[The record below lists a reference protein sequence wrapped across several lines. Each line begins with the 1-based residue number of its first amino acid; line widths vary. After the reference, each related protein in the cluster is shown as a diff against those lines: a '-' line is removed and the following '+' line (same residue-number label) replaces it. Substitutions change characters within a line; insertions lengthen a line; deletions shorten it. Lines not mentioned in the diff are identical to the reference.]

1 MASFSRKLATFLATG
16 SIFAACSC
24 DAIDLPNWAYPIPP
38 SGFKLP
44 ADDGTIRRVP
54 DSKVGYTLSQVRD
67 RFMAPD
73 WHPQDHPK
81 MPEVVARGRAPNVLA
96 CGFCHRA
103 NGPGGPENAS
113 IAGLPY
119 AYIVQQMNE
128 YKSGVRSSA
137 LPARIPQSLMISTSK
152 AVTDEDVREAATYFS
167 ALKPRR
173 NIRVVESAM
182 VPKTQSGN
190 WIMEKSASNETE
202 AIGLRII
209 ELPEDVEQFDSRDSR
224 ANFVA
229 YVPAGSVNKGEAIV
243 AGKVPE
249 KTPACATCHGATLRG
264 IDAIPSIAG
273 RSPTYVVR
281 QLYELQA
288 GIRNGQAAPPMKAA
302 IEKLSHDDMI
312 DVAAYLAT
320 LPP

>member
-1 MASFSRKLATFLATG
+1 MALTFRALMILLAAAPL
-16 SIFAACSC
+16 FAACPCRASE
-24 DAIDLPNWAYPIPP
+24 LPSWAYPIPP
-38 SGFKLP
+38 PGFKPP
-44 ADDGTIRRVP
+44 ADDGSIRRVP
-54 DSKVGYTLSQVRD
+54 DSKMGYTLTQVRD

-119 AYIVQQMNE
+119 AYIVQQMSE

-137 LPARIPQSLMISTSK
+137 LPARIPQSLMISTAK
-152 AVTDEDVREAATYFS
+152 AVTDEEVKEAATYFS
-167 ALKPRR
+167 SLKPRR
-173 NIRVVESAM
+173 NIRVVESDI

-190 WIMEKSASNETE
+190 WIMEKTASNETE
-202 AIGLRII
+202 AIGQRVI

-224 ANFVA
+224 ASFVA
-229 YVPAGSVNKGEAIV
+229 YVPAGSVKKGEALV
-243 AGKVPE
+243 TGKMPD
-249 KTPACATCHGATLRG
+249 KAPACVTCHGPSLRG

-281 QLYELQA
+281 QLYELQT
-288 GIRNGQAAPPMKAA
+288 GIRNGQAASPMKAA
-302 IEKLSHDDMI
+302 IEKLRHDDMI
-312 DVAAYLAT
+312 NVAAYLAT
-320 LPP
+320 LSP